1 MAPDPLTDA
10 DARLEALVRPAD
22 WRNPRPADRYHLVVI
37 GAGTAGLVAAAG
49 AAALGARVALVER
62 ARMGG
67 DCLNHGCVPS
77 KALLASAR
85 AFAARRAALPSPP
98 ASLPRSPHDAAD
110 GNAPQHYFPAGEY
123 TAGDFPSSDFG
134 AVMRRMRELR
144 SRLAPNDSAQR
155 FRELGVDL
163 FFGTA
168 RFLDRQTVGVDDM
181 RLRFRRAVIA
191 TGARAALPAIS
202 GLAAAEPLTN
212 ESLFDLRQLPRRLAV
227 LGGGPIGCEMAQAF
241 ARLGASVVVVEC
253 GASVLPREDRDAGT
267 VVERTLRRDGVRF
280 RLSATVDR
288 VAPSASARATDVAA
302 DRPAATET
310 ANTTALAA
318 ASAAAASAAAV
329 SAAAASAT
337 AASNQR
343 MESGWTLF
351 GRGPEGAWEET
362 VDRILVA
369 TGRSPNVEGLEL
381 ATAGVELGPHG
392 VQVNDFLRTA
402 NRRVYAAG
410 DVCSPYRFTHAADFM
425 ARAVVRNALFF
436 GRARLSKLIIP
447 WCTYTDPEVAH
458 VGLSEQQAQAA
469 GMAVDVLVQPLAE
482 VDRAVLDSAPFAYA
496 ASRQPLASDR
506 PEGFVKVLLRRGTDR
521 IVGATI
527 VAPHDGEML
536 GELPLAIRRRVGIGE
551 LGNTIHPYPTV
562 ADAIRKLGDHYQLQR
577 LSPGVRALFR
587 HWCEWWL

>member
-1 MAPDPLTDA
+1 MAPDPLNDA

-85 AFAARRAALPSPP
+85 AAAARRAASPAFHPGSQPSPGNLLDGSAPTRDLPTRDLPTGDLP
-98 ASLPRSPHDAAD
+98 AGDVPAGA
-110 GNAPQHYFPAGEY
+110 FPA
-123 TAGDFPSSDFG
+123 SDFG

-168 RFLDRQTVGVDDM
+168 RFLDRQTVGVDDT

-191 TGARAALPAIS
+191 TGARAALPAIP

-227 LGGGPIGCEMAQAF
+227 VGGGPIGCEMAQAF
-241 ARLGASVVVVEC
+241 ARLGASVVVIEC
-253 GASVLPREDRDAGT
+253 AASVLPREDRDAGA
-267 VVERTLRRDGVRF
+267 VVERALRRDGVRF
-280 RLSATVDR
+280 RLSATMDR
-288 VAPSASARATDVAA
+288 VAQSASSLTSGFDA
-302 DRPAATET
+302 DRRAPASTMNTNSVATAAAT
-310 ANTTALAA
+310 
-318 ASAAAASAAAV
+318 AAAA
-329 SAAAASAT
+329 T
-337 AASNQR
+337 ASN
-343 MESGWTLF
+343 SPAKDGWTLF

-381 ATAGVELGPHG
+381 AAAGVELGPHG
-392 VQVNDFLRTA
+392 VRVDDFLRTA

-436 GRARLSKLIIP
+436 GRARVSKLIIP

-458 VGLSEQQAQAA
+458 VGLSEQQAQTA

-482 VDRAVLDSAPFAYA
+482 VDRAILETAPFAYA
-496 ASRQPLASDR
+496 ESVRPAASDG

-527 VAPHDGEML
+527 VAPHAGEML
-536 GELPLAIRRRVGIGE
+536 GELTLAMRKRLGIGE

-562 ADAIRKLGDHYQLQR
+562 ADAIRKLGDQYQRRR
-577 LSPGVRALFR
+577 LTPGVRALFQR
-587 HWCEWWL
+587 WFAWWR